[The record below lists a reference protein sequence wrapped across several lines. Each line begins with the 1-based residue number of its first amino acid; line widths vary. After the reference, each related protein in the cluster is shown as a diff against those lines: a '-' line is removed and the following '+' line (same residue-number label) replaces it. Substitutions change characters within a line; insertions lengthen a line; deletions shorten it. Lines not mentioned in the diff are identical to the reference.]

1 MSDQMDN
8 RRLHILV
15 EGQTEEIL
23 VRDLFA
29 PHLER
34 HGWWVFFSVQRT
46 KRVAGG
52 RDHRGGVTSWSKIE
66 REIRRLLDDR
76 GLTVTTL
83 FDYYGF
89 PDDAPGMADRP
100 ASGAVKRVEHVE
112 AAMAELIGD
121 RRFRPNLVLHETE
134 AWVFAAA
141 AELGE
146 LRDNPDLVVRL
157 RADCAEAG
165 GPELVNST
173 RERAPSKRL
182 LTYLANYGKLIDGPL
197 AICELGLA
205 ELRAVCPHLDAWLL
219 ELER

>member
-1 MSDQMDN
+1 MDN
-8 RRLHILV
+8 RRLHVLV

-34 HGWWVFFSVQRT
+34 NGWWVSCSVLTTR
-46 KRVAGG
+46 RVAGG
-52 RDHRGGVTSWSKIE
+52 RDHRGGVTSWVKIE

-100 ASGAVKRVEHVE
+100 AGTPGERVEHVQ
-112 AAMAELIGD
+112 AAMAEKIGD
-121 RRFRPNLVLHETE
+121 HRFRPNLVLHETE
-134 AWVFAAA
+134 TWVFAAA
-141 AELGE
+141 DELGE
-146 LRDNPDLVVRL
+146 LRGIPELTARL
-157 RADCAEAG
+157 SADCAEAG

-182 LTYLANYGKLIDGPL
+182 LAYLPDYGKLLDGPL
-197 AICELGLA
+197 AVSALGLPK
-205 ELRAVCPHLDAWLL
+205 LRAVCSHLDGWLHG
-219 ELER
+219 LER

>member
-1 MSDQMDN
+1 MDN

-15 EGQTEEIL
+15 EGQTEDIL
-23 VRDLFA
+23 VDALFA

-34 HGWWVFFSVQRT
+34 HGWWVYWSVLPS
-46 KRVAGG
+46 KRVIGG
-52 RDHRGGVTSWSKIE
+52 QDHRGGVTSWAKIE

-76 GLTVTTL
+76 GLTVTML

-100 ASGAVKRVEHVE
+100 AGTATKQVEHVQ
-112 AAMAELIGD
+112 AALAEKIGD

-141 AELGE
+141 DELGE
-146 LRDNPDLVVRL
+146 LRGVAELTARL

-182 LTYLANYGKLIDGPL
+182 LAYLPDYAKLNDGPL
-197 AICELGLA
+197 AICELGLPK
-205 ELRAVCPHLDAWLL
+205 LRAACPHMDGWLSGL
-219 ELER
+219 EG

>member
-1 MSDQMDN
+1 MPEAMDN
-8 RRLHILV
+8 RRLHLLV
-15 EGQTEEIL
+15 EGQTEESL

-34 HGWWVFFSVQRT
+34 HGWWVSLSVQRT

-52 RDHRGGVTSWSKIE
+52 PDHRGGVTSWVKIE

-89 PDDAPGMADRP
+89 PDDAPGMVDRP
-100 ASGAVKRVEHVE
+100 GGTPTEQVEHVQ
-112 AAMAELIGD
+112 AAMAEKIGD

-141 AELGE
+141 DELGE
-146 LRDNPDLVVRL
+146 LRGNPELTDLL
-157 RADCAEAG
+157 RRDCVEAG
-165 GPELVNST
+165 GPELVNSC
-173 RERAPSKRL
+173 RDRAPSKRL
-182 LTYLANYGKLIDGPL
+182 LSYLPDYGKLLDGPL
-197 AICELGLA
+197 AICELGLPG
-205 ELRAVCPHLDAWLL
+205 LRAGCPHLDGWLTGL
-219 ELER
+219 EA

>member
-1 MSDQMDN
+1 MDN

-15 EGQTEEIL
+15 ERQTEEIL

-29 PHLER
+29 SHLER
-34 HGWWVFFSVQRT
+34 HGWWVSFSVLRT

-52 RDHRGGVTSWSKIE
+52 RDHRGGVTSWAKIE

-89 PDDAPGMADRP
+89 PDDAPGMVDRP
-100 ASGAVKRVEHVE
+100 VSDPTVQVTHIQ
-112 AAMAELIGD
+112 AAMAECIGD
-121 RRFRPNLVLHETE
+121 RRFRPNLILHETE

-141 AELGE
+141 DALGE
-146 LRDNPDLVVRL
+146 LRDKPDLAVRL
-157 RADCAEAG
+157 HEDCAEAG

-182 LTYLANYGKLIDGPL
+182 LAYLPDYGKLVDGPL
-197 AICELGLA
+197 AICELGLTK
-205 ELRAVCPHLDAWLL
+205 LRAECPHLDAWLR
-219 ELER
+219 ELEG

>member
-1 MSDQMDN
+1 MDN

-23 VRDLFA
+23 ARDLFA
-29 PHLER
+29 PHLAR
-34 HGWWVFFSVQRT
+34 HGWWVTFSVQRT

-52 RDHRGGVTSWSKIE
+52 RDHRGGCANWAKIE

-76 GLTVTTL
+76 GRTVTTL

-100 ASGAVKRVEHVE
+100 AGSPMAQVDHVLAAV
-112 AAMAELIGD
+112 AAKIGD
-121 RRFRPNLVLHETE
+121 HRFRPNLVLHETE

-141 AELGE
+141 DELGE
-146 LRDNPDLVVRL
+146 LRGDPELAVRL
-157 RADCAEAG
+157 HADCAEAG

-182 LTYLANYGKLIDGPL
+182 LSYLPDYGKLIDGPL
-197 AICELGLA
+197 AICELGLPG
-205 ELRAVCPHLDAWLL
+205 LRAACPRLDGWLSG
-219 ELER
+219 LER